1 MIQTQGAQLSPKGT
15 VTTAPSPSKSNTVAS
30 PPFAFGACVT
40 LAHKASTSLREAI
53 TAQLG
58 FP

>member
-1 MIQTQGAQLSPKGT
+1 MIETQGAQLSSKGT

-40 LAHKASTSLREAI
+40 LAHQAGTFLREAI